1 VSKTITVNINE
12 KILNEFREKAALRY
26 MEKER
31 VSRKGHDGSNGSM
44 DEEPGF

>member
-1 VSKTITVNINE
+1 MSKTITVNINE

-26 MEKER
+26 GKR
-31 VSRKGHDGSNGSM
+31 KGVSGKGHDRSYGSM